1 MAIGRQSAVRRLRK
15 NGARGV
21 QMPKRKMISFP
32 TSHGFVSFH
41 ARKTKT
47 DNSLMKK
54 SCPLFRSKCKGP
66 RCVFG
71 DYKRSM
77 GSFLGEKN
85 ELYCKLF
92 SGLTGKIKIDLETQ
106 IKRED
111 D

>member
-1 MAIGRQSAVRRLRK
+1 MKSK
-15 NGARGV
+15 
-21 QMPKRKMISFP
+21 KKMLTFP
-32 TSHGFVSFH
+32 TSRGFVSFEAH
-41 ARKTKT
+41 KKTV

-71 DYKRSM
+71 DYKKS
-77 GSFLGEKN
+77 GGLFTGGEKS

-92 SGLTGKIKIDLETQ
+92 SGLTGQFKINLETQ

-111 D
+111 E